1 MHRRT
6 EDDTAPGEDQREP
19 EPVRADG
26 RPVES
31 MDEITEPA
39 GTTGTGPDESDHH
52 NVADS
57 TGDDDERFDAG

>member
-1 MHRRT
+1 MDRRT
-6 EDDTAPGEDQREP
+6 EDDTAPGEEQREP

-26 RPVES
+26 RPADS

-39 GTTGTGPDESDHH
+39 GSGGTGPDEADHH

-57 TGDDDERFDAG
+57 TGDDEERFDAG